1 MESQE
6 QDENRL
12 KEIDSELEKIHK
24 LFEEYHSW
32 YDKETQ
38 KVWFPPGRYFDYQ
51 KMVEHE
57 HELLK
62 ERKLIKERME
72 SA

>member
-1 MESQE
+1 MSE
-6 QDENRL
+6 QDEQRL
-12 KEIDSELEKIHK
+12 SEIDNELEKIHK

-32 YDKETQ
+32 KDEKTQ
-38 KVWFPPGRYFDYQ
+38 KIWFPPGRYFNYD
-51 KMVEHE
+51 KMVERE

-62 ERKLIKERME
+62 ERKVIKERLK

>member
-1 MESQE
+1 MESRE

-12 KEIDSELEKIHK
+12 KEIDSELEKIQK

-32 YDKETQ
+32 YDAKTH
-38 KVWFPPGRYFDYQ
+38 KVWFPPGRYFNYD
-51 KMVEHE
+51 KMVDREQ
-57 HELLK
+57 ELLK
-62 ERKLIKERME
+62 ERKTIKERLG